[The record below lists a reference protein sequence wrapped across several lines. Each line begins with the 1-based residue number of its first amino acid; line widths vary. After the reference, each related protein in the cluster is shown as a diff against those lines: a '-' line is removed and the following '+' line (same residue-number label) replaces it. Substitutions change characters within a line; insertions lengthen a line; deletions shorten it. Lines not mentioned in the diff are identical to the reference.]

1 MKFFMINENDYY
13 DKEDYFYPLLINVS
27 HIIYFDIFE
36 KFVRIYFT
44 DDYYIEVTNDCYNS
58 LIAFIQSI

>member
-44 DDYYIEVTNDCYNS
+44 DDYHIEVTNDCYNS

>member
-44 DDYYIEVTNDCYNS
+44 DDYQIEVTIDCYNS
-58 LIAFIQSI
+58 LLAFIQSI

>member
-27 HIIYFDIFE
+27 HIIYFDILGD
-36 KFVRIYFT
+36 FVRIYFT
-44 DDYYIEVTNDCYNS
+44 DDYQIEVTIDCYNS
-58 LIAFIQSI
+58 LLAFIQSI